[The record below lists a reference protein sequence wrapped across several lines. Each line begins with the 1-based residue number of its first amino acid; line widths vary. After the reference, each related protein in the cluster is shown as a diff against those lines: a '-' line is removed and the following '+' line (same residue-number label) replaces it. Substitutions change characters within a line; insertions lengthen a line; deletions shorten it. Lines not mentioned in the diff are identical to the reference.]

1 MNIGLLNLELQIG
14 DKIINVKGDRFY
26 YLVTN
31 LYNFMRFYEHL
42 IFKTGS
48 AINLNRISIILTQW
62 PYTTESL

>member
-14 DKIINVKGDRFY
+14 DKIISVKGDSFY
-26 YLVTN
+26 LFSN